1 MPEYVVPPPLPIPA
15 GDDPFESLIPEGE
28 AMPDD
33 IVEVDEVIVNT
44 GADDDAEE
52 EEDDCVAID
61 DEEDRQL
68 DHNLVGLKIRIFYND
83 QGKWYDGQITW
94 FNKKMGQVRIYFEED
109 DTDDYIEETEINGV
123 DVILLS

>member
-1 MPEYVVPPPLPIPA
+1 MQDPKYDHFRWRCFERTGCLLTADGSDDDKVKPEGMPEYVVPPPLPIPA
-15 GDDPFESLIPEGE
+15 GDDPFESLSPEGE

-52 EEDDCVAID
+52 EEEVDDGVAID

-68 DHNLVGLKIRIFYND
+68 DHNLVGLKI
-83 QGKWYDGQITW
+83 
-94 FNKKMGQVRIYFEED
+94 
-109 DTDDYIEETEINGV
+109 
-123 DVILLS
+123 